1 MGNCNIVYGGN
12 FCLATVQSYSKNAYT
27 SLSLGLSLL
36 LLCKLK
42 NFIVLEYPLN
52 SSKTK
57 STLFDIEFILQN
69 LFFPCFN
76 QFRFQRRLLHFSF
89 AFALSFI
96 LYNYTQLSSIFK
108 RLYVKYSYV
117 YVLVSIFTVVY
128 FVVLLV
134 FRHG

>member
-57 STLFDIEFILQN
+57 STLFDIGVYFAEFV
-69 LFFPCFN
+69 FFLALINSGSRGGFSAI
-76 QFRFQRRLLHFSF
+76 SF

-108 RLYVKYSYV
+108 RLCVKYSYV
-117 YVLVSIFTVVY
+117 YVLVSI
-128 FVVLLV
+128 LLLSTLL
-134 FRHG
+134 FCL